1 MPSLSSDADRIP
13 AAPAGT
19 AVCGL
24 AVRYL
29 RLAKARLSALV
40 LMTTAVGFV
49 LASSISGSAADWLAF
64 LGTIIGTALA
74 AGAAN
79 ALNQVLEIRR
89 DAIMRR
95 TRRRPLPARELS
107 ARHAWI
113 VAFSMAGAGLTM
125 LLVLANG
132 LAALLAALTI
142 VIYAGLYTPL
152 KVRSALNTL
161 VGAVCGAIPPLIG
174 WAGARG
180 SLEAGAFLLAA
191 LLFVWQ
197 IPHFLSLA
205 WVYRREYARA
215 RFAMLPTL
223 DRDGSLTGRIILL
236 TSLMLVPLTLTATLL
251 GLAGWLYSL
260 GALGL
265 GLWLLSRAV
274 GLYARPSD
282 AGARRV
288 FLASIVYLSAILAL
302 LVLDRGPAVSL
313 MRPQYAAGPLADLP
327 AAAIPVE

>member
-13 AAPAGT
+13 AASAG
-19 AVCGL
+19 AAGCGL
-24 AVRYL
+24 VARYL
-29 RLAKARLSALV
+29 QLTKARLSALV

-49 LASSISGSAADWLAF
+49 LAAAGADDADWSAF
-64 LGTIIGTALA
+64 LGTIVGTALA

-95 TRRRPLPARELS
+95 TRRRPLPAGELS

-113 VAFSMAGAGLTM
+113 LAFSLAGAGLTT

-132 LAALLAALTI
+132 LASLLALLTI

-152 KVRSALNTL
+152 KVRSPLNTL
-161 VGAVCGAIPPLIG
+161 MGAVCGAIPPMIG

-180 SLEAGAFLLAA
+180 SLEAGAFLLGA

-215 RFAMLPTL
+215 RFAMLPTV
-223 DRDGSLTGRIILL
+223 DQNGSLTGRIVLL

-288 FLASIVYLSAILAL
+288 FLASIVYLSLVLAL
-302 LVLDRGPAVSL
+302 MVIDRGPVGSL
-313 MRPQYAAGPLADLP
+313 TMPQYAAGSIGDLP
-327 AAAIPVE
+327 VATMSAD